1 MKTQII
7 TNLFITILLLASFT
21 NEARMKKKMPVYDDD
36 YPIHMFEGEWES
48 YSSDKE
54 ACGEEGNKI
63 KVKFTT
69 DYSNCDFLR
78 VNALR
83 TSFSECVEE
92 GHENLSFTIPR
103 ERYTNGGVY
112 PMHLISGTREKPQSI
127 STSVFFTIKSCGVI
141 YIYENED
148 DALNFGK
155 VINYF
160 DRTDLVACDVPETW
174 PNSSVPCTP
183 AEPEP
188 NTADPESDIDITNDP
203 ENHCDGE
210 VEIQIQMNMKNQT
223 YDYQLSSD
231 SNSGDK

>member
-1 MKTQII
+1 
-7 TNLFITILLLASFT
+7 
-21 NEARMKKKMPVYDDD
+21 MKKKMSAKAKD
-36 YPIHMFEGEWES
+36 YPIHMFEGEWAS
-48 YSSDKE
+48 YNPDKE
-54 ACGEEGNKI
+54 ACGEESMI

-69 DYSNCDFLR
+69 DYSNCDFLTVKAVR
-78 VNALR
+78 S
-83 TSFSECVEE
+83 SFSKCVEE

-148 DALNFGK
+148 DALNNKPVG
-155 VINYF
+155 YF
-160 DRTDLVACDVPETW
+160 QRTAQKYSKTW